1 MRTRM
6 LLLLHLLALAATPL
20 ASYGACSINNTPSND
35 TSTCDS
41 GSTPGFVDTGGN
53 NSLTVSG
60 TGQVSGSVTFGAGN
74 DRTEINGPGAKIV
87 GGLSQGAGIDDFI
100 MSSGEVKF
108 VDQGDGL
115 DTFRMT
121 GGVIVDE
128 FSAGDYAVMTGGTI
142 GNVNMRLDDNT
153 FLMSGGKILRN
164 LITGFG
170 TDLVRLSGDAEVV
183 GNISVSGGDD
193 TVEILGGKVG
203 GNVLLSA
210 GNDKFLWSGGT
221 LGKLVDAG
229 LDDDIAVL
237 RNLTDANLAKTILD
251 GSLGN
256 DKLIVDNSRVS
267 NNPDQYVNWE
277 TVNLT
282 NGTTFTLEGKF
293 VLGDSAS
300 NTGTLTI
307 DKTSAILTGTGF
319 INSLG
324 GKPVTLDNQ
333 GLIDMTGNTRASDSL
348 TVSGIYKGNGGRLAL
363 QSVLGADGSASDKLV
378 VNGGPIQGTTPIDIK
393 NLNGAGAQ
401 TVQNGIL
408 VVEAINNA
416 SGAASAFS
424 LGKPVSAGAYDY
436 YLFKGG
442 VTAGTSENFYL
453 RSTVPAKPTD
463 PVITPV
469 PTPDPEGPPLPPNP
483 GITPL
488 PIYRPEVS
496 VYAVLFPAAQQMVQ
510 DMLGTYHERMGDQS
524 QQQQTGAFP
533 AGWGRVYGNS
543 RRQGFAGTV
552 SPSLKSS
559 VSGFQIGSDVYA
571 GQLDNGLQHRVGFF
585 VGHST
590 LKGNVKG
597 FSDARLDQDTGK
609 TTLRGDSLGLYWTL
623 IGANQAYLDLV
634 LMGTRFDGH
643 NESDRGVKMK
653 TRGHNLT
660 ASAEVGW
667 PLPISDTWV
676 VEPQA
681 QVIVGKTRLDQQ
693 NDGISD
699 VSYDADTSLTT
710 RLGVRLRGDYQVS
723 GMPLQPYARANV
735 WHTRAGQNT
744 VRFDDVTDIDTE
756 QKSTT
761 LGLSAGATL
770 KVATG
775 VSVYSEV
782 GSSRNLDSNTFN
794 GRQGTLGLR
803 MEF

>member
-1 MRTRM
+1 
-6 LLLLHLLALAATPL
+6 
-20 ASYGACSINNTPSND
+20 
-35 TSTCDS
+35 
-41 GSTPGFVDTGGN
+41 
-53 NSLTVSG
+53 
-60 TGQVSGSVTFGAGN
+60 
-74 DRTEINGPGAKIV
+74 
-87 GGLSQGAGIDDFI
+87 
-100 MSSGEVKF
+100 
-108 VDQGDGL
+108 
-115 DTFRMT
+115 
-121 GGVIVDE
+121 
-128 FSAGDYAVMTGGTI
+128 
-142 GNVNMRLDDNT
+142 
-153 FLMSGGKILRN
+153 
-164 LITGFG
+164 
-170 TDLVRLSGDAEVV
+170 
-183 GNISVSGGDD
+183 
-193 TVEILGGKVG
+193 
-203 GNVLLSA
+203 
-210 GNDKFLWSGGT
+210 
-221 LGKLVDAG
+221 
-229 LDDDIAVL
+229 
-237 RNLTDANLAKTILD
+237 
-251 GSLGN
+251 
-256 DKLIVDNSRVS
+256 
-267 NNPDQYVNWE
+267 
-277 TVNLT
+277 
-282 NGTTFTLEGKF
+282 

-348 TVSGIYKGNGGRLAL
+348 TVSGTYKGNGGRLAL

-416 SGAASAFS
+416 SGAASAFR
-424 LGKPVSAGAYDY
+424 LGNSVSAGAYDY

-552 SPSLKSS
+552 SPKLNSS

-681 QVIVGKTRLDQQ
+681 QVIVGKTRLDRQ

-761 LGLSAGATL
+761 LGLSAGAAL
-770 KVATG
+770 KVAMG
-775 VSVYSEV
+775 VSLYSEV
-782 GSSRNLDSNTFN
+782 GYSRNLDSNTFN